1 MAQRHQ
7 SNQGK
12 VRPTWAGAGLAAL
25 LMSSGAIS
33 TAAIATT
40 MVLTTPQAAQAYVAY
55 HSLFLSRDRGEPY
68 ENFLRRAEIIA
79 RAGVQRSF
87 DADLLVT
94 EVDLVVV
101 AENQGISLPA
111 MDVRVTRNQWRNN
124 PDVQYWAT
132 YYESAANLLG
142 L

>member
-1 MAQRHQ
+1 MAHRDQGNQNKIRQ
-7 SNQGK
+7 S
-12 VRPTWAGAGLAAL
+12 WAGAGLAACL
-25 LMSSGAIS
+25 LSSG
-33 TAAIATT
+33 AIATT
-40 MVLTTPQAAQAYVAY
+40 MVLATPQVAQAYVAY
-55 HSLFLSRDRGEPY
+55 HSLFLSRDRGEAY
-68 ENFLRRAEIIA
+68 ENFLRRAELIA

-124 PDVQYWAT
+124 PDVQFWAT
-132 YYESAANLLG
+132 YYESAASLLG

>member
-1 MAQRHQ
+1 MAHYHQ
-7 SNQGK
+7 GNQK
-12 VRPTWAGAGLAAL
+12 TRRQSWAGAGLAAL
-25 LMSSGAIS
+25 LLSSG
-33 TAAIATT
+33 AIATT
-40 MVLTTPQAAQAYVAY
+40 MVLATPQVAQAYVAY
-55 HSLFLSRDRGEPY
+55 HSLFLSRDRNEPY
-68 ENFLRRAEIIA
+68 ENFLRRAELIA

-101 AENQGISLPA
+101 AENQGVSLPA
-111 MDVRVTRNQWRNN
+111 MDIRVTRTQWRNN

-132 YYESAANLLG
+132 YYESAASLLG

>member
-1 MAQRHQ
+1 MA
-7 SNQGK
+7 
-12 VRPTWAGAGLAAL
+12 
-25 LMSSGAIS
+25 
-33 TAAIATT
+33 
-40 MVLTTPQAAQAYVAY
+40 TPQTAQAYVAY

>member
-1 MAQRHQ
+1 MAH
-7 SNQGK
+7 SNQYNYSQK
-12 VRPTWAGAGLAAL
+12 RQPWLGAGLAAL
-25 LMSSGAIS
+25 LLSSGAIS
-33 TAAIATT
+33 TASILA
-40 MVLTTPQAAQAYVAY
+40 TPQVAQAYVAY
-55 HSLFLSRDRGEPY
+55 HSLFLSRDRGGPY

-87 DADLLVT
+87 DTDLLVT

-101 AENQGISLPA
+101 AENQGVSLPA
-111 MDVRVTRNQWRNN
+111 MDVRVTRNQWISN

-132 YYESAANLLG
+132 YYESAASLLG